1 LNIWREADV
10 MSVNL
15 EKTHCSE
22 DPEVQSV
29 THHDCTVDGV
39 TYRVWSAFLGRKKAE
54 DSLGA
59 LMLRQLERGY
69 ETPAV
74 DAKQTESKSV

>member
-1 LNIWREADV
+1 
-10 MSVNL
+10 MSGNL

-74 DAKQTESKSV
+74 DAKQTESKLV

>member
-1 LNIWREADV
+1 
-10 MSVNL
+10 MSINL

-29 THHDCTVDGV
+29 LHHDCTVDGV

-59 LMLRQLERGY
+59 LMLRQLERGD
-69 ETPAV
+69 ENLPLMQSRPRISPH
-74 DAKQTESKSV
+74 KN

>member
-1 LNIWREADV
+1 

-29 THHDCTVDGV
+29 LHHDCTVDGV

-59 LMLRQLERGY
+59 LMLRQLERGD

>member
-1 LNIWREADV
+1 

-69 ETPAV
+69 GTPAV
-74 DAKQTESKSV
+74 DAKQTESESM

>member
-1 LNIWREADV
+1 

-29 THHDCTVDGV
+29 LHHDCTVDGV

-54 DSLGA
+54 DSLEA
-59 LMLRQLERGY
+59 LMLRQLERGD
-69 ETPAV
+69 ENLPLMQSRPRISPH
-74 DAKQTESKSV
+74 KN